1 MPDHQAPRIVSHE
14 TSLELP
20 FQFEIGE
27 NKIVKEEWEQKF
39 SSLAQPSG
47 PADELAPSPV
57 LAPYGGRF

>member
-20 FQFEIGE
+20 FQFEIGK

-39 SSLAQPSG
+39 SSFGAAVG
-47 PADELAPSPV
+47 A
-57 LAPYGGRF
+57 GR